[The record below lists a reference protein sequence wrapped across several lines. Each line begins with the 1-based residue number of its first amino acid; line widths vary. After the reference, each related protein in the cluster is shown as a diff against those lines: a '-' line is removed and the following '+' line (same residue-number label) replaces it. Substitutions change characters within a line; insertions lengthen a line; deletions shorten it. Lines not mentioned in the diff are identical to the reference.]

1 MFKKVEKLL
10 LVLAVLGNF
19 VAVPTVC
26 SREREREV
34 ECRMMMP
41 KEIFFDDHQPIECI
55 NGIKIYDYADVEKR
69 FEKWDQD
76 YLIEK
81 IYFSNANS
89 IIKDKEDVC
98 KIYNDAEMYQKLNC
112 ILCKK
117 KGEKTYLK
125 IKLSEDRNFRYKFKI
140 SHQIDQ
146 TKEEFLKEL
155 KPVEITDD
163 GIKIY
168 SYDACQK
175 LIENYGCTFLKI
187 TKENFNKLKPNSIL
201 CCLWNEQARWY
212 YEMKPFCLFFPD
224 KPENPATPNPKDK
237 NRSESLLLPICSALS
252 GFIIGLTQQLITN
265 QFSWAKN
272 HTVISQMFGFGATAI
287 AASTLGGIRKVT
299 KLPDAKQTY
308 QTISGLIGYSAGLG
322 IGKFGAIAS
331 RYYSKPN
338 LNK

>member
-41 KEIFFDDHQPIECI
+41 KEIFFDDYQPIEYI

-81 IYFSNANS
+81 IYFSKEA
-89 IIKDKEDVC
+89 ILKDKEDVC
-98 KIYNDAEMYQKLNC
+98 KIYNDAEMYQELNC

-117 KGEKTYLK
+117 KGEKTY
-125 IKLSEDRNFRYKFKI
+125 IQVKLSSEDRNFRYKFKI
-140 SHQIDQ
+140 LHQIDQ

-155 KPVEITDD
+155 KPVEITDG

-168 SYDACQK
+168 SYDACRE
-175 LIENYGCTFLKI
+175 LIENYGCTFLEI

-201 CCLWNEQARWY
+201 CCSRNEQAKWY

-224 KPENPATPNPKDK
+224 PKDK
-237 NRSESLLLPICSALS
+237 NESESLLLPIYSALS
-252 GFIIGLTQQLITN
+252 GFIIGLTQQLITS

-287 AASTLGGIRKVT
+287 TASTFGGIGKVT

-308 QTISGLIGYSAGLG
+308 QTISGLIGYGAGLG
-322 IGKFGAIAS
+322 ICKFGAMAS
-331 RYYSKPN
+331 RYYCKAN